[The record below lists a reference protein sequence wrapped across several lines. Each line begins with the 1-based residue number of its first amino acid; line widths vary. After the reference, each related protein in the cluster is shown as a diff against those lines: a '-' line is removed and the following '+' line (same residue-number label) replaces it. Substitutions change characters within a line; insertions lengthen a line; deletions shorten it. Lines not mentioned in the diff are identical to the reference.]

1 MSASDVTA
9 VDHVCLRL
17 ENVCRHFGGLKAVD
31 GVSLGLPAGARHAII
46 GPNGAGKTTLFN
58 VISGEVRASAGKVIL
73 FGVDVTRLP
82 PNQRAARG
90 IARTFQV
97 MKLFPSLTILENALL
112 ACQALD
118 RRKFAMLR
126 PLSSHGS
133 LMARASNLLIEFG
146 LRDLS
151 GELAG
156 NLSYG
161 DQRKLEVA
169 LSLAGRPRLLLLD
182 EPMAGLSGGERHA
195 MQALLKKLDPAMAVL
210 LIEHDMDVAFEFA
223 QRITVLSQGQVLMEG
238 TTEEVSADHSVRQI
252 YLGSV
257 ADGRA

>member
-1 MSASDVTA
+1 MRDERIP
-9 VDHVCLRL
+9 CLRL
-17 ENVCRHFGGLKAVD
+17 EGVSRRFGGLKAVD
-31 GVSLGLPAGARHAII
+31 GVHLTVPAGARHAII

-58 VISGEVRASAGKVIL
+58 VISGEVRASEGTVVL
-73 FGVDVTRLP
+73 FGEDVTALA
-82 PNQRAARG
+82 PNQRARRG

-97 MKLFPSLTILENALL
+97 MKLFPSLTVRENALL

-118 RRKFAMLR
+118 RGRFAMLR
-126 PLSSHGS
+126 PLSAHRP
-133 LMARASNLLIEFG
+133 LMERSTNLLTGFG
-146 LRDLS
+146 LGNLAQ
-151 GELAG
+151 ELAG

-169 LSLAGRPRLLLLD
+169 LSMAGRPKLLLLD

-195 MQALLKKLDPAMAVL
+195 MQELLKKLDRAMAVL

-223 QRITVLSQGQVLMEG
+223 ERITVLSHGQVLMEG
-238 TTEEVSADHSVRQI
+238 TTEEVSADRSVQQI

-257 ADGRA
+257 SGGHA